1 MILLSQWYTFPEVIH
16 MQTEST
22 AEQLKKEFQMTLS
35 KLGHEIRNPI
45 ALIVSEL
52 QLMASSHP
60 EICTWQGW
68 DSLTDNLDYVR
79 ELLNQISDFSHAG
92 TIFPIPTNP
101 TDFLRQVLSSEK
113 HTLDYLG
120 ITLESHLEEISSPVF
135 IDRIKMRQALLNLIR
150 NSCEA
155 IDHPKG
161 RITACLRKNDNG
173 ICISISDNGCGMTQ
187 DQLQHVWTPFVTY
200 KPEGTG
206 LGLAVVQE
214 IVLAHHG
221 HITLTSTPGQGSAFH
236 IFLDDTEVLPV

>member
-1 MILLSQWYTFPEVIH
+1 

-92 TIFPIPTNP
+92 TISPIPTNP

-135 IDRIKMRQALLNLIR
+135 IDRILSVIPARPSIIPKAGSPPVSVKMTMESVSPSVIMA
-150 NSCEA
+150 A
-155 IDHPKG
+155 G
-161 RITACLRKNDNG
+161 
-173 ICISISDNGCGMTQ
+173 
-187 DQLQHVWTPFVTY
+187 
-200 KPEGTG
+200 
-206 LGLAVVQE
+206 
-214 IVLAHHG
+214 
-221 HITLTSTPGQGSAFH
+221 
-236 IFLDDTEVLPV
+236 